1 MELDPG
7 SPLTPEQERLGEEL
21 TRLVEGPSP
30 EATARIMAAVRAAPG
45 PAVTSGRWRWRKRAL
60 AAAGGLALLGGSGVT
75 ALAASAHALPGSPA
89 YTLRNLGEHLRLDL
103 AGAAD
108 RERLRIS
115 FARDRLQQAAAA
127 GAHGDSRVAAELLDD
142 SRSYLRSAIAD
153 LPDLPPAE
161 RGDVQNELNS
171 AGHQEQTTAGEL
183 RQEGVPVAP
192 SPAPSHG
199 ARPQQPPPSPA
210 GENGGGS
217 SPQSPPE
224 PRPSE
229 TPSPTDVP
237 EPTPP
242 PVPASPGDSGAGNAN

>member
-1 MELDPG
+1 MELEPG
-7 SPLTPEQERLGEEL
+7 TPLTPEQERLGEEL
-21 TRLVEGPSP
+21 TRMVEGPSP

-45 PAVTSGRWRWRKRAL
+45 PAVAPGRWRWRKRAL
-60 AAAGGLALLGGSGVT
+60 AATGGLALVAGSGVT

-89 YTLRNLGEHLRLDL
+89 YTMRNLGERLRLDL
-103 AGAAD
+103 AGSAD

-127 GAHGDSRVAAELLDD
+127 GSHGDSPVAAELLAD
-142 SRSYLRSAIAD
+142 SRSYLRSAIAGLRD
-153 LPDLPPAE
+153 LPAQE

-171 AGHQEQTTAGEL
+171 AGHQERTTAGEL
-183 RQEGVPVAP
+183 QQEGVPVAP
-192 SPAPSHG
+192 SPEPSHG
-199 ARPQQPPPSPA
+199 ARPQQPAPSPS

-217 SPQSPPE
+217 SPQNPPE

-229 TPSPTDVP
+229 TPAPADMP